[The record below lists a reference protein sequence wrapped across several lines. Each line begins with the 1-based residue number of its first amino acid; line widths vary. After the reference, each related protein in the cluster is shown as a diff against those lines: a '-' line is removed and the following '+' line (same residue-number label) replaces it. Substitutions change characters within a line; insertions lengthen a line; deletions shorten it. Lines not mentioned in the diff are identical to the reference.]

1 MGEKK
6 PKNSRFPSLGLFG
19 RKLLLMFLAIS
30 LVPLIGYG
38 FASLQNLRQFNLRSA
53 EHELDGIVKMI
64 TLLCEAQEA
73 LDRIRQEGHNGV
85 DQVSGASPAWQTGD
99 RFLTLRELI
108 RGIHVGRT
116 GYCYV
121 LDSSGTFQVHPHLEK
136 QNLFAINMI
145 GGEEL
150 KQIRRDA
157 IHLAPGEV
165 KTIHYP
171 WPGDSGKLKTKL
183 AKVGY
188 FKPYDWII
196 IVALFE
202 DEALDPYYTD
212 VKFLLG
218 FLALTLVA
226 TVLLALMVSRYLMRP
241 IVQLTRASTALA
253 HGDFGV
259 KLPPPGNDE
268 IGAMAES
275 FGVMTRRLG
284 EAHADL
290 VEWSRTLEQ
299 KVHERTMEL
308 EKAHDRV
315 LMQEKMASLGK
326 LSAMVAHEINN
337 PLSGVLSYLKLTMKL
352 LGRETPPPQG
362 GDKINQY
369 LELSAG
375 EVKRVG
381 DIVKNLLMFSKQSFG
396 EFKWDNL
403 HSIVD
408 KSIALIKHSAEMKN
422 VELGK
427 QSGGEG
433 SDRLYCDSS
442 GIQQMLVALMVN
454 ALDAME
460 KGGKLWVWTDC
471 AAEKEVTIKVIDT
484 GKGIPEEIL
493 PRIFE
498 PFFSL
503 KESKKSIGMGLSVV
517 YGIVQSHGG
526 TVQVTSQVG
535 QGTTFTIVLPRERPA
550 PAGEPPSDANAK
562 GEPV

>member
-1 MGEKK
+1 MGEKE
-6 PKNSRFPSLGLFG
+6 PKTQSHFPSLGLFG
-19 RKLLLMFLAIS
+19 RKLLLMFLAIALAP
-30 LVPLIGYG
+30 LVGYG
-38 FASLQNLRQFNLRSA
+38 FISLQNLRQFNLRSA

-73 LDRIRQEGHNGV
+73 LDRIGKQGGAEV
-85 DQVSGASPAWQTGD
+85 DQATGASPAWQTGD

-108 RGIHVGRT
+108 RGIRVGRT

-121 LDSSGTFQVHPHLEK
+121 LDSSGTFQVHPQLER

-150 KQIRRDA
+150 KRIRQDA

-171 WPGDSGKLKTKL
+171 WPVESGKLKTKL

-202 DEALDPYYTD
+202 DEALTPFYTD
-212 VKFLLG
+212 IKFLLG
-218 FLALTLVA
+218 FLLLTLVV
-226 TVLLALMVSRYLMRP
+226 TVILALLVSRYLMRP
-241 IVQLTRASTALA
+241 IAQLTRASTALA

-259 KLPPPGNDE
+259 QLPPAGNDE
-268 IGAMAES
+268 IGAMAQS

-299 KVHERTMEL
+299 KVLERTEEL

-352 LGRETPPPQG
+352 LGREALPPPSSE
-362 GDKINQY
+362 KLNQY

-381 DIVKNLLMFSKQSFG
+381 EIVKNLLMFSKQSFG

-403 HSIVD
+403 GSIVD

-422 VELGK
+422 VDLDKE
-427 QSGGEG
+427 SGGDG

-442 GIQQMLVALMVN
+442 GIQQMFVALMVN
-454 ALDAME
+454 AIEAME
-460 KGGKLWVWTDC
+460 KGGKLRVRTDYRSET
-471 AAEKEVTIKVIDT
+471 AITIQVVDT
-484 GKGIPEEIL
+484 GKGIAEDIL

-526 TVQVTSQVG
+526 TVQVSSKLG

-550 PAGEPPSDANAK
+550 ARIEEQPPTDANA
-562 GEPV
+562 